1 MKKKQTAWES
11 FKSVYS
17 YSSSVISLKIRR
29 GGDLMAIAMIPMA
42 IKKRTKK
49 FKSKPRNLSPSH
61 TTIYLYCISGFD
73 PNELSDII
81 TVMVS

>member
-1 MKKKQTAWES
+1 MKKKHTACES

-29 GGDLMAIAMIPMA
+29 GGDFMAMAIIPMA

-49 FKSKPRNLSPSH
+49 FKSNPLSLSPSH
-61 TTIYLYCISGFD
+61 TTIY
-73 PNELSDII
+73 
-81 TVMVS
+81 